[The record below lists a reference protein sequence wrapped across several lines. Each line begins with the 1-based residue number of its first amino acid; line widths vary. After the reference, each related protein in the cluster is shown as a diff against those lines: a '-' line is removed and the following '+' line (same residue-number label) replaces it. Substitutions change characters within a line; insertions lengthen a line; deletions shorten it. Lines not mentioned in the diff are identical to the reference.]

1 MIASAI
7 GFAAVFVLVLLRL
20 PIAFAMGLVG
30 MIGLVYETSYRA
42 SISMVSR
49 LIIDTS
55 QDYGLSVIPLFILMG
70 LFVNKGGI
78 SRELYQV
85 SNAFLGHFQ
94 GRSGHGH
101 HRRLR
106 GLCGDLWLFL
116 GHGGDHVQGRHARDA
131 QIRLC

>member
-55 QDYGLSVIPLFILMG
+55 QDYGLSVIPPFFLMG
-70 LFVNKGGI
+70 PFVN
-78 SRELYQV
+78 
-85 SNAFLGHFQ
+85 
-94 GRSGHGH
+94 
-101 HRRLR
+101 
-106 GLCGDLWLFL
+106 
-116 GHGGDHVQGRHARDA
+116 
-131 QIRLC
+131 

>member
-7 GFAAVFVLVLLRL
+7 GFAAVFLLVLLRI
-20 PIAFAMGLVG
+20 PIAFAMGFVG

-70 LFVNKGGI
+70 LFVNKG
-78 SRELYQV
+78 
-85 SNAFLGHFQ
+85 
-94 GRSGHGH
+94 
-101 HRRLR
+101 
-106 GLCGDLWLFL
+106 
-116 GHGGDHVQGRHARDA
+116 
-131 QIRLC
+131 

>member
-55 QDYGLSVIPLFILMG
+55 QDYGLSVIPLFVLMG
-70 LFVNKGGI
+70 EFATRALGVGLAVWISLGALAGALWQREMREAGI
-78 SRELYQV
+78 PQ
-85 SNAFLGHFQ
+85 A
-94 GRSGHGH
+94 
-101 HRRLR
+101 
-106 GLCGDLWLFL
+106 
-116 GHGGDHVQGRHARDA
+116 A
-131 QIRLC
+131 